1 MECPVSPEA
10 SSAQIDAFSR
20 PSLTAS
26 WLNMGCPGSPK
37 ALRVQ
42 IAMAFSP
49 CKHDIHEQEVASCMG
64 GVLQVGGML

>member
-1 MECPVSPEA
+1 MGCLVSLEA
-10 SSAQIDAFSR
+10 SSAQIDAFCRS
-20 PSLTAS
+20 SLIFC

-64 GVLQVGGML
+64 GVLQVGGVL